1 MLLPIS
7 IFSSLFHRA
16 TAVIT
21 TIRNP
26 MSAPVTGLLIIAMI
40 YMTAALADDKQSQT
54 AATTSKS
61 GTMKSGTMKS
71 GTMEPIPLG
80 NPAKNTDIELDSL
93 YREAQREF
101 TRKNYEMALP
111 LLQQYIESSK
121 HKSIKRNRLLN
132 AIDQVGGI
140 YLRIKQ
146 NPDAALKFFK
156 SFYND
161 ERLNDAELN
170 TIEEWIGAATDW
182 KRFGKLP
189 SEIQSADQLY
199 LLGLQYYNKGINKL
213 KYPMDKGGNADFHI
227 AASYLIPFIVN
238 FDNDK
243 RIGETLF
250 YMGDIRRHVLIDN
263 LYWTENYYL
272 KETIRRFPHTP
283 LASKAFEVMQDD
295 VEFAY
300 SGSEGNFTPDS
311 MKEMLDQ
318 YRKLSLPS
326 ETANKKE

>member
-1 MLLPIS
+1 M
-7 IFSSLFHRA
+7 SL
-16 TAVIT
+16 
-21 TIRNP
+21 NP
-26 MSAPVTGLLIIAMI
+26 VFAADNASQAAPA
-40 YMTAALADDKQSQT
+40 
-54 AATTSKS
+54 SK
-61 GTMKSGTMKS
+61 KSVP
-71 GTMEPIPLG
+71 MEAIPL
-80 NPAKNTDIELDSL
+80 NNALNKSKVDLDSL
-93 YREAQREF
+93 YQQAERELS
-101 TRKNYEMALP
+101 RKNYEVALP
-111 LLQQYIESSK
+111 LLRQFIENSK
-121 HKSIKRNRLLN
+121 ETPKHHKHNRLLN

-140 YLRIKQ
+140 YLGVKQ

-161 ERLNDAELN
+161 KRLNDAELN

-199 LLGLQYYNKGINKL
+199 LLGLQYYNKGLHKL
-213 KYPMDKGGNADFHI
+213 TYPMDKGGNADFHI

-238 FDNDK
+238 FDKDR
-243 RIGETLF
+243 RIGEALY

-283 LASKAFEVMQDD
+283 LAKKAFEVMQDD

-300 SGSEGNFTPDS
+300 SGSEGNFTPES
-311 MKEMLDQ
+311 MKEMLEQ
-318 YRKLSLPS
+318 YRKLSQPKS
-326 ETANKKE
+326 NNKHSD